1 MSAVGSAGRQ
11 GAGRCG
17 TGSRRPG
24 GSSRPT
30 ASGSRISFTPALPDG
45 ADCPWTRERRTRWW
59 LVVPS
64 DSAGAVLVALFGA
77 AATRTLGDPGTPIW
91 QALLA
96 VAVGWAVAWLV
107 RRSRPD
113 HLEMAV
119 PDGLLVIA
127 TAWIVWGG
135 LHLAVGQGG
144 AGGDGGSAGSA
155 GAGGPGGQSA
165 ISWAVMTGAFLLA
178 FLGGWRWL
186 YGYVRAHDSLVPAPL
201 ARRIAAQE
209 SDDAADAEN
218 AESAENAGCAGDAAQ
233 H

>member
-135 LHLAVGQGG
+135 LHLAVGH
-144 AGGDGGSAGSA
+144 GGS
-155 GAGGPGGQSA
+155 GGQSLV
-165 ISWAVMTGAFLLA
+165 SWAVMTGAFLLA

-186 YGYVRAHDSLVPAPL
+186 YGYVRAHDCLVPAPL
-201 ARRIAAQE
+201 DRRIAAQE